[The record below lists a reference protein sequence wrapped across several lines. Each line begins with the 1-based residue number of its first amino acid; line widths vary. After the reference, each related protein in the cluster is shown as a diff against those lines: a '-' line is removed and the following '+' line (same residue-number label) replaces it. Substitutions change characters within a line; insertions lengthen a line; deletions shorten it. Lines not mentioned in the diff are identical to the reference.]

1 MVILMDLQQLRKEIN
16 QIDNEIIEL
25 FKKRMNCCFGVAEY
39 KIENNLPVFQADR
52 EKEII
57 KRIRSSVPEE
67 LENSAEVLFTTL
79 MDISKCK
86 QFQKFFAESNHI
98 DFEPLD
104 LTGNHV
110 VAVPGT
116 IGSYSHIASTQF
128 VKDGTPVFY
137 ETFDEVFSAVSNGE
151 AEFGV
156 LPIANSTTGS
166 IIQTYN
172 LMRQHDFKICAQTK
186 VKVDHCLAVKPGVK
200 LEDVKSIYSHE
211 QGIMQCSKFIE
222 KHGFKTHTYSNTSL
236 AACYIKSSDEPLG
249 AICSQACANELGL
262 EILET
267 RIVDAEENYTKFMLI
282 SKKILCPDDAN
293 IVSVSLALP
302 HTSSA
307 LYRLLTK
314 FSVAGLNLCMIES
327 MPIANTDF
335 DVIFY
340 LDFEGK
346 ITSPDVAKLINELE
360 AELSYFKFLGNY
372 SEI

>member
-1 MVILMDLQQLRKEIN
+1 MELQQLRQEIN
-16 QIDNEIIEL
+16 EIDKEIIEL
-25 FKKRMNCCFGVAEY
+25 FKKRMQCSFGVAEY
-39 KIENNLPVFQADR
+39 KIANNLSVFQADR
-52 EKEII
+52 EREII
-57 KRIRSSVPEE
+57 QKVRNSVPED

-86 QFQKFFAESNHI
+86 QFQKFFGNNSHI
-98 DFEPLD
+98 DFRPLD
-104 LTGNHV
+104 LTGKHV

-116 IGSYSHIASTQF
+116 VGSYSHIASTQF
-128 VKDGTPVFY
+128 VKEGTPVFY
-137 ETFDEVFSAVSNGE
+137 ETFDEVFDAVERGE

-166 IIQTYN
+166 IVQTYG
-172 LMRQHDFKICAQTK
+172 LMREHDFKICAETK

-200 LEDVKSIYSHE
+200 LEDIKSIYSHE
-211 QGIMQCSKFIE
+211 QGIMQCSRFIK
-222 KHGFKTHTYSNTSL
+222 KHGFKTHKYSNTSL
-236 AACYIKSSDEPLG
+236 AACYIKSSEKPVG
-249 AICSQACANELGL
+249 AICSQVCAKELGL
-262 EILET
+262 EILEAG
-267 RIVDAEENYTKFMLI
+267 IADAPENYTKFMLI
-282 SKKILCPDDAN
+282 SKKTLCAEDAN
-293 IVSVSLALP
+293 IISVSLAVP

-346 ITSPDVAKLINELE
+346 ITTPDVAKLINELNS
-360 AELSYFKFLGNY
+360 ELSYFKFLGNY
-372 SEI
+372 SEV